1 MPGGGGAYGTK
12 RQKTKTDS
20 SKSVRGK
27 SGKAELKYTGA
38 PAPKEGSPLSGLA
51 GGRSEERMEADGEA
65 DGAAWD
71 FDRG

>member
-20 SKSVRGK
+20 SKSVGGK
-27 SGKAELKYTGA
+27 SGKAEPKYTGA
-38 PAPKEGSPLSGLA
+38 PAQEEGSPLSGLA

-71 FDRG
+71 FD